1 MPLFHLPVFWFGYF
15 DGFKTRSS
23 RKVNVLSKKRF
34 VLSIYG
40 IINGILSIYLF
51 VDFEIYI
58 INKNILQLRAQLP
71 ALAKYQKD
79 YTAEILPKMLT
90 FLFFQH

>member
-1 MPLFHLPVFWFGYF
+1 M
-15 DGFKTRSS
+15 
-23 RKVNVLSKKRF
+23 
-34 VLSIYG
+34 
-40 IINGILSIYLF
+40 SIYLF